1 MSDALR
7 IQRFLRAVAGRGR
20 TVVEVPPFTVYV
32 DETDPLRYLSYAIPA
47 DGARPEPA
55 QVEALREAMRARDRL
70 PRLEWIEEAAPNV
83 AAVLAACGMA
93 EELRAPLMRCGP
105 DDLLD
110 ARADVDSLTLAPLD
124 DALLRP
130 ASDMQRIAFGDEPVP
145 ADREPFDPRAKGGG
159 GVVAMVD
166 GEPISV
172 ACWSGV
178 ADGMAEIWGVA
189 TAQTWRGRGL
199 AGVVTRAAVEG
210 AFASGAAVAL
220 LSPGSDEAQ
229 RVYARAGF
237 VRAAT
242 SIYYADE
249 D

>member
-7 IQRFLRAVAGRGR
+7 FQRFLRTVAARGR
-20 TVVEVPPFTVYV
+20 TSIEVPPFTVYV

-70 PRLEWIEEAAPNV
+70 PRLEWVEEAAPDV
-83 AAVLAACGMA
+83 APVLAACGMV
-93 EELRAPLMRCGP
+93 EELRAPLMRCGQA
-105 DDLLD
+105 DLLD
-110 ARADVDSLTLAPLD
+110 ASAGVEGLALARLD

-145 ADREPFDPRAKGGG
+145 ADQEPFDPRTKGGG
-159 GVVAMVD
+159 GVVATVD
-166 GEPISV
+166 GEPVSL

-178 ADGMAEIWGVA
+178 ADGLAEIWGVA
-189 TAQTWRGRGL
+189 TAQAWRGRGL
-199 AGVVTRAAVEG
+199 AGVVTRAAAEG
-210 AFASGAAVAL
+210 AFASGAAAAV

-229 RVYARAGF
+229 RLYTRAGF

-249 D
+249 A

>member
-1 MSDALR
+1 MPDAPGL
-7 IQRFLRAVAGRGR
+7 QRFLRSVAARGR

-32 DETDPLRYLSYAIPA
+32 DEADPLRYLSYAIPA
-47 DGARPEPA
+47 DGARPDPS
-55 QVEALREAMRARDRL
+55 QVDALRQAMRARDRL
-70 PRLEWIEEAAPNV
+70 PRLEWVEEAAPDV
-83 AAVLAACGMA
+83 APVLAACGMA

-105 DDLLD
+105 ADLLD
-110 ARADVDSLTLAPLD
+110 ARAGVDGLVVQPLD

-130 ASDMQRIAFGDEPVP
+130 ASDLQRIAFGDEPVP
-145 ADREPFDPRAKGGG
+145 PDREPFDPRTKGGG
-159 GVVAMVD
+159 GVVATVD
-166 GEPISV
+166 GEPVSV

-189 TAQTWRGRGL
+189 TAQALRGRGL

-210 AFASGAAVAL
+210 AFASGAEAAL

-242 SIYYADE
+242 SLYYADE
-249 D
+249 A

>member
-1 MSDALR
+1 MSDARSL
-7 IQRFLRAVAGRGR
+7 QRFLRSVAARGR
-20 TVVEVPPFTVYV
+20 TVVDVPPFTVYV
-32 DETDPLRYLSYAIPA
+32 DEADPLRYLSYAIPA
-47 DGARPEPA
+47 DGARPDA
-55 QVEALREAMRARDRL
+55 SQVEALRQAMRTRERL
-70 PRLEWIEEAAPNV
+70 PRLEWVEEAAPDL
-83 AAVLAACGMA
+83 APVLAACGMA

-110 ARADVDSLTLAPLD
+110 ARAGVDGLVLQPLD

-145 ADREPFDPRAKGGG
+145 PDRDPFDPRTKGGG
-159 GVVAMVD
+159 GVVATVD
-166 GEPISV
+166 GEPVSV

-189 TAQTWRGRGL
+189 TAAAWRGRGL
-199 AGVVTRAAVEG
+199 AGAVTRAAVEG
-210 AFASGAAVAL
+210 AFASGAEATL

-242 SIYYADE
+242 SLYYADAS
-249 D
+249 

>member
-1 MSDALR
+1 MTDALR
-7 IQRFLRAVAGRGR
+7 LQRFLRSVAARGR
-20 TVVEVPPFTVYV
+20 TVVEVAPFTVYV
-32 DETDPLRYLSYAIPA
+32 DEADPLRYLSYAIPA
-47 DGARPEPA
+47 DGARPDA
-55 QVEALREAMRARDRL
+55 SQVEALRQAMRARDRL
-70 PRLEWIEEAAPNV
+70 PRLEWVEEAAPDL
-83 AAVLAACGMA
+83 APVLAACGMA

-110 ARADVDSLTLAPLD
+110 ARAGVDGLVLQPLD

-145 ADREPFDPRAKGGG
+145 PDRDPFDPRTKGGG
-159 GVVAMVD
+159 GVVATVD
-166 GEPISV
+166 GEPVSV

-189 TAQTWRGRGL
+189 TAAAWRGRGL
-199 AGVVTRAAVEG
+199 AGAVTRAAVEG
-210 AFASGAAVAL
+210 AFASGAEATL

-242 SIYYADE
+242 SLYYADE
-249 D
+249 A

>member
-7 IQRFLRAVAGRGR
+7 IQRFLRTVAARGR
-20 TVVEVPPFTVYV
+20 TVVDVPPFTVYV
-32 DETDPLRYLSYAIPA
+32 DEADPLRYLSYAIPA

-55 QVEALREAMRARDRL
+55 QVDALRAAMRARDRL
-70 PRLEWIEEAAPNV
+70 PRLEWIEEAAPDV
-83 AAVLAACGMA
+83 ARVLAACGMA

-105 DDLLD
+105 DELLD
-110 ARADVDSLTLAPLD
+110 ARANVDGLVLVPLD
-124 DALLRP
+124 DETLRP
-130 ASDMQRIAFGDEPVP
+130 SSDMQRIAFGDEPVP
-145 ADREPFDPRAKGGG
+145 ADREPFDPRTKGGG
-159 GVVAMVD
+159 GVVGTVG
-166 GEPISV
+166 GEPVAI

-178 ADGMAEIWGVA
+178 ADGLAEIWGVA
-189 TAQTWRGRGL
+189 TAQAWRGRGL
-199 AGVVTRAAVEG
+199 AGVLTRAATEG
-210 AFASGAAVAL
+210 AFASGAAAAV

-249 D
+249 A